1 MRTTLPKMLCIGCGI
16 IMLIQFF
23 VPLEFVQRDM
33 LQWVNDSAIIVAT
46 FGLAI
51 GLASLVHVHSAR
63 IRRRAP
69 GWALSVVT
77 LTCAV
82 IVAVIGLLKPEWG
95 PVVAR
100 SQRYDMLPNGVTASV
115 IYTTHTLF
123 GYQPDTTFT
132 NLASAAGTLPAQ
144 QRSVPMFD
152 WFYNYIMYPLMSTVF
167 ALLAFYM
174 MTAAYRAMRAKSWE
188 AGLLLAAALV
198 VLLGQVPVDQFVRLP
213 AIEGVSLF
221 EWLKLKILDYP
232 NTAAKRS
239 IIIGVALGGL
249 ATSIKILTGIEKPYL
264 GGRG

>member
-1 MRTTLPKMLCIGCGI
+1 MRTTLPKILCIGCGI
-16 IMLIQFF
+16 IMLLQFF
-23 VPLEFVQRDM
+23 VPLEFVQRTM
-33 LQWVNDSAIIVAT
+33 LQWVNDSAIVVAT

-51 GLASLVHVHSAR
+51 GLASLVHVHSNR
-63 IRRRAP
+63 IRRRAR

-77 LTCAV
+77 LVCAV
-82 IVAVIGLLKPEWG
+82 VVAVIGLLKSDWG
-95 PVVAR
+95 PVIAR
-100 SQRYDMLPNGVTASV
+100 SQRSDVLPNGVTAGV
-115 IYTTHTLF
+115 VEVTHKLF
-123 GYQPDTTFT
+123 GYQTETAFT
-132 NLASAAGTLPAQ
+132 NTASVAGLVPLQ
-144 QRSVPMFD
+144 QRTVPMFD

-188 AGLLLAAALV
+188 AGLLLAAALI

-213 AIEGVSLF
+213 AIDGVSLF
-221 EWLKLKILDYP
+221 EWLKLRILDYP

>member
-1 MRTTLPKMLCIGCGI
+1 MRTTLPKILCIGCGI
-16 IMLIQFF
+16 IMLLQFF

-33 LQWVNDSAIIVAT
+33 LQWVNDSAIVVAT

-63 IRRRAP
+63 IRRRAR
-69 GWALSVVT
+69 GWGFSVVT
-77 LTCAV
+77 LACAV
-82 IVAVIGLLKPEWG
+82 VVAVIGLLKSDWG
-95 PVVAR
+95 PVVAH
-100 SQRYDMLPNGVTASV
+100 SQRYDILPNGVTAGV
-115 IYTTHTLF
+115 IEVTHTLF
-123 GYQPDTTFT
+123 GYQTETAFT
-132 NLASAAGTLPAQ
+132 NTLAAAALVPLQ
-144 QRSVPMFD
+144 QRTVPMFD

-188 AGLLLAAALV
+188 AGLLLAAALI

-213 AIEGVSLF
+213 AIDGMSLF
-221 EWLKLKILDYP
+221 EWLKLRILDYP

>member
-1 MRTTLPKMLCIGCGI
+1 MRTTLPTIVCIGCGI
-16 IMLIQFF
+16 IMLLQFF
-23 VPLEFVQRDM
+23 IPLPFVQRDL
-33 LQWVNDSAIIVAT
+33 LQWVNDSAIVVAT

-51 GLASLVHVHSAR
+51 GLASLVHVHTAR

-77 LTCAV
+77 LLCAV
-82 IVAVIGLLKPEWG
+82 VVAVIGLLKPEWG
-95 PVVAR
+95 PVVAHSR
-100 SQRYDMLPNGVTASV
+100 RYDILPNGVTAGV
-115 IYTTHTLF
+115 IEVTHTLF
-123 GYQPDTTFT
+123 GYQPATTYT
-132 NLASAAGTLPAQ
+132 NIIAAGEALLQQ

-174 MTAAYRAMRAKSWE
+174 MTAAFRAMRAKSWE
-188 AGLLLAAALV
+188 AGLLLVAALI
-198 VLLGQVPVDQFVRLP
+198 VLLGQVPVEQFVRLP
-213 AIEGVSLF
+213 EVDGASVF
-221 EWLKLKILDYP
+221 DWLKQRILEYP

-249 ATSIKILTGIEKPYL
+249 ATSIKILAGIEKPYL